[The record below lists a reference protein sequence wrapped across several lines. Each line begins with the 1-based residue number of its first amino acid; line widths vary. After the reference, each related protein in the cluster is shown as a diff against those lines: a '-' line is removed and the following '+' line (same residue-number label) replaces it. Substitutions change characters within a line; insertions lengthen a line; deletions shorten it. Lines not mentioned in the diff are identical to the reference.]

1 MLAAA
6 GEPIRPAPPTIRQ
19 LQVAPA
25 VRNLMRRMAL
35 VVVAV
40 GRLLD
45 VAILAD
51 GDTVAVTFVGVL
63 AGTLLPV
70 KAKKVMSTN
79 TSATALV
86 GLL

>member
-1 MLAAA
+1 MLSA
-6 GEPIRPAPPTIRQ
+6 G
-19 LQVAPA
+19 
-25 VRNLMRRMAL
+25 
-35 VVVAV
+35 VVDGEA
-40 GRLLD
+40 RLLEVDRYLVASSVNVTSHEPRLRGVYVGGTGD